1 MSNELTSSEQDVRSV
16 LESFLDE
23 LVDAVDGDAH
33 EIERV
38 LNGELTFKRADLN
51 TTPEEW
57 TEDALIEPLIEALG
71 LNKRPGRPTPRFE
84 LPDWRDPTIPDFELE
99 EGEDDDVWV
108 IGENKPVNKIDEA
121 ETDME
126 DYLILSWWPNNGI
139 ATDGIEWTAYHL
151 GGEQDGDESYRSFT
165 ERVSLRGVLRGLAV
179 ERGEIGGEAD
189 SDAIEGGIT
198 EFVNLFRPESVVE
211 TFAWAAPREL
221 REERK
226 EEVEKFYELYIELL
240 FGESD
245 EYANEYDTYLRSD
258 IIAPDSATDED
269 IDVFTVTLINR
280 LLFIKFLGKTGRA

>member
-1 MSNELTSSEQDVRSV
+1 MR
-16 LESFLDE
+16 
-23 LVDAVDGDAH
+23 
-33 EIERV
+33 
-38 LNGELTFKRADLN
+38 
-51 TTPEEW
+51 
-57 TEDALIEPLIEALG
+57 
-71 LNKRPGRPTPRFE
+71 
-84 LPDWRDPTIPDFELE
+84 
-99 EGEDDDVWV
+99 
-108 IGENKPVNKIDEA
+108 
-121 ETDME
+121 
-126 DYLILSWWPNNGI
+126 
-139 ATDGIEWTAYHL
+139 
-151 GGEQDGDESYRSFT
+151 
-165 ERVSLRGVLRGLAV
+165 LR
-179 ERGEIGGEAD
+179 
-189 SDAIEGGIT
+189 GGIT